1 MSGGGTW
8 QFFIDRGGTF
18 TDLVARAPDGSLFT
32 RKLLSE
38 NPGAYRDAALAGIA
52 DLLGVPRDRPLPA
65 QAIAS
70 IRMGTTVA
78 TNALLERKGD
88 PVLLI
93 TSQGFRD
100 ALEIGYQARPK
111 IFARRIEKP
120 SMLYARVVEVPERVR
135 ADGGVE
141 TPLDRAAVRTAL
153 RAARADGISAVA
165 IVFMHSYAL
174 PAHEREAAKIAREE
188 GFTYIAAS
196 HEVSPLVKFI
206 GRGDTA
212 VVDTYL
218 SPLLRRYVD
227 RVASAL
233 AAPSSLPSMGRVARL
248 KAEPGGVN
256 SHIKTPHPPG
266 SAGRPP
272 HKGEAEQPKL
282 LFMQSSGGLTSA
294 GLFRGKDAILSGP
307 AGGVVGAV
315 ETARA
320 AGFAKVIGFDM
331 GGTSTDVCHYDGTYE
346 RSFDSQVAG
355 VRVRA
360 PMMLIHTVAA
370 CIMTRRAS
378 ASGPIPRAPTPAR
391 SATGAK
397 AHSPSPTPMS

>member
-52 DLLGVPRDRPLPA
+52 DLIGVPRDRPLPA

-135 ADGGVE
+135 ADGSVE
-141 TPLDRAAVRTAL
+141 TPLDRASVRTAL
-153 RAARADGISAVA
+153 RAARADGIAAVA
-165 IVFMHSYAL
+165 IVFMHSYAF

-196 HEVSPLVKFI
+196 HEVSPLVKFV

-212 VVDTYL
+212 VADAYL

-227 RVASAL
+227 RVASAVESP
-233 AAPSSLPSMGRVARL
+233 A
-248 KAEPGGVN
+248 
-256 SHIKTPHPPG
+256 PPG
-266 SAGRPP
+266 EGGKSTAALHAVFGRTD
-272 HKGEAEQPKL
+272 
-282 LFMQSSGGLTSA
+282 F
-294 GLFRGKDAILSGP
+294 
-307 AGGVVGAV
+307 
-315 ETARA
+315 
-320 AGFAKVIGFDM
+320 
-331 GGTSTDVCHYDGTYE
+331 GGTVPRQRRDP
-346 RSFDSQVAG
+346 
-355 VRVRA
+355 VRA
-360 PMMLIHTVAA
+360 RG
-370 CIMTRRAS
+370 RRRG
-378 ASGPIPRAPTPAR
+378 SGRDRGGRRFRQGDRLRHGRHFDRCLPL
-391 SATGAK
+391 
-397 AHSPSPTPMS
+397 